1 MLKKIKPLESLLLIT
16 FFLLLILFLLNKS
29 IAVKKII
36 LISPYR
42 KIDGLSV
49 FNRQNL
55 LFLNDQKI
63 IRFLL
68 SKNIF
73 IENIDLKIYFPGTV
87 VLDIKWRQPVAVI
100 SGINNPIL
108 IDGRGFPAFTD
119 NTKDSS
125 LPQIYISNVSF
136 NYQTPDWRLKKA
148 VTLINNL
155 NKNDTHISRITIN
168 VDSGLITAFVDGGT
182 EIYIPLSQDPMTVS
196 ASLQTIILRFR
207 IEGKF
212 IASIDYRFAKPVV
225 ILKNE

>member
-1 MLKKIKPLESLLLIT
+1 MM
-16 FFLLLILFLLNKS
+16 
-29 IAVKKII
+29 
-36 LISPYR
+36 
-42 KIDGLSV
+42 
-49 FNRQNL
+49 
-55 LFLNDQKI
+55 FLNDQKI

-73 IENIDLKIYFPGTV
+73 IENIDLKKHFPGTV

-100 SGINNPIL
+100 SGINSPIL
-108 IDGRGFPAFTD
+108 IDDQGFPAFTD
-119 NTKDSS
+119 DKKDYY

-136 NYQTPDWRLKKA
+136 DYQSPDWRLKKA

-155 NKNDTHISRITIN
+155 NKNDTHISRITID
-168 VDSGLITAFVDGGT
+168 VDSGLITVFVDEGT
-182 EIYIPLSQDPMTVS
+182 EIIIPLSSDPMTVS

-212 IASIDYRFAKPVV
+212 VTSIDFRFAKPVV